1 MTIWHQLDVPQ
12 TLETIKTSVE
22 TGLTTAD
29 ANGRLIQ
36 NGKNELVEGEK
47 RKPFDI
53 ILDQMKEPM
62 VIVLIIAAIVSGLLG
77 EFIDVT
83 VILLIVI
90 LNAAIGFSQEYRA
103 EQAIAAL
110 KKMSVPTVHVRRDG
124 RLQDISAPD
133 LVVGDVIILE
143 TGNTIPADCRV
154 VESVNLKVQESA
166 LTGESEAVEKHV
178 EGLAEANLTVGDR
191 TNMLFMGTAVTY
203 GRGTAVVVET
213 GMGTELGHIAH
224 LLQSVD
230 EELTPLQ
237 QRLGRLGVLLAWVAL
252 GIVLIIVA
260 IGFVTRDPDA
270 ELLHTLEELFLTGVS
285 MAVAAV
291 PEGLAAVVTITLA
304 LGSQRMLKRRALI
317 RKLPAVETLGSV
329 STICSDKTG
338 TLTQNRMT
346 VTTLDVV
353 GHAETVDTL
362 LSSKGIMMD
371 AEFDA
376 AQPPEDRA
384 ISLLIKAAA
393 LCNDAIF
400 ESDETG
406 HMHVI
411 GDPTEG
417 ALIVAA
423 QQFGRNLDE
432 LKADLPRV
440 REIPFSSE
448 TKRMVTIHEITDR
461 EETIGL
467 LDLSRTHAAFAKGAM
482 DSIFDICDRIW
493 TGVGGELLPLDDEM
507 KARVR
512 VGHDRLANQ
521 GQRVLGVS
529 FKPLDDADDPA
540 EQEHIMIGLVGM
552 IDPPRPE
559 VKAAVAVARRA
570 GIRPIMITGDHPL
583 TAHYIATELGIAE
596 ENGRVLTG
604 RELSQ
609 MTPAELMSVVSE
621 VDVYARVSPEHK
633 LNIVDALQTKGEVVA
648 MTGDGVNDAPAL
660 RRANIGVAMGITGT
674 DVSKE
679 ASDMVLLDDN
689 FATIVAAV
697 EEGRTI
703 YDNIVKFVKYTLSSN
718 TGELLVMFI
727 APFLGMPLPL
737 LPLQI
742 LWINLVTDGL
752 PGLALAIE
760 DKEPGIMERK
770 PFDSQDSIFAHGVW
784 QQIAWVGVLMG
795 LVSLVVGAV
804 YYNANPDGVWRT
816 MVFTT
821 LVLGQMGNA
830 LAIRATTQSVFRVG
844 IFANKLMIGAI
855 ALTVVL
861 QMALLYVPFLQ
872 KIFGTEPLN
881 GRDLAIALAASTIVF
896 FAVEFGKWVGRRRAS
911 KEG

>member
-1 MTIWHQLDVPQ
+1 MTIWHQLDIPQ
-12 TLETIKTSVE
+12 TLETTNTNAE
-22 TGLTTAD
+22 TGLTSDEAV
-29 ANGRLIQ
+29 ARLLQ
-36 NGKNELVEGEK
+36 NGKNELTEGEK
-47 RKPFDI
+47 RRPFDI
-53 ILDQMKEPM
+53 IFDQMKEPM
-62 VIVLIIAAIVSGLLG
+62 VIVLLVAALVSGLLG

-90 LNAAIGFSQEYRA
+90 LNAVIGFMQEYRA

-110 KKMSVPTVHVRRDG
+110 KKMSVPTVHVRRNG
-124 RLQDISAPD
+124 RLQDVSAVD
-133 LVVGDVIILE
+133 LVVGDIVVLE

-166 LTGESEAVEKHV
+166 LTGESEAVEKD
-178 EGLAEANLTVGDR
+178 EDALSEANLTVGDR

-213 GMGTELGHIAH
+213 GMDTQLGHIAH

-237 QRLGRLGVLLAWVAL
+237 QRLGRLGIQLAWVAL
-252 GIVLIIVA
+252 VIVLLIVA
-260 IGFVTRDPDA
+260 IGFFNRNPE
-270 ELLHTLEELFLTGVS
+270 ELLSDTLKELFLTGVS

-329 STICSDKTG
+329 TTICSDKTG

-346 VTTLDVV
+346 VTTFDVV
-353 GHAETVDTL
+353 GKVEAVDTL

-371 AEFDA
+371 AEFDE
-376 AQPPEDRA
+376 AQPPTTRTT
-384 ISLLIKAAA
+384 SLLIKAAA
-393 LCNDAIF
+393 LCNDAF
-400 ESDETG
+400 YETDETG
-406 HMHVI
+406 QQHVI

-423 QQFGRNLDE
+423 QQLGRDLQE
-432 LKADLPRV
+432 LKEGLPRV

-448 TKRMVTIHEITDR
+448 TKRMVTIHEMTDR
-461 EETIGL
+461 GETIGRI
-467 LDLSRTHAAFAKGAM
+467 DQSSTHAAFAKGAM

-493 TGVGGELLPLDDEM
+493 TGVSGEMLPLDDEM
-507 KARVR
+507 KARVQA
-512 VGHDRLANQ
+512 GHDRLANQ

-529 FKPLDDADDPA
+529 FKPLNGVDDSA
-540 EQEHIMIGLVGM
+540 ESGHIMIGLVGM

-559 VKAAVAVARRA
+559 VKEAVMLARRA

-604 RELSQ
+604 RQLSQ
-609 MTPAELMSVVSE
+609 MSAAELMSVVGE
-621 VDVYARVSPEHK
+621 VNVYARVSPQHK
-633 LNIVDALQTKGEVVA
+633 LDIVDALQTKGEVVA

-689 FATIVAAV
+689 FATIVAAI

-718 TGELLVMFI
+718 TGELLVMFV

-784 QQIAWVGVLMG
+784 QQIAWVGGLMG
-795 LVSLVVGAV
+795 LVSLIVGLF
-804 YYNANPDGVWRT
+804 YYNADPDGVWRT

-855 ALTVVL
+855 ALTVAL
-861 QMALLYVPFLQ
+861 QMALLYLPFLQ

-896 FAVEFGKWVGRRRAS
+896 FAVEFGKWVARRQNNN
-911 KEG
+911 